1 MHRHCSRTAA
11 TVLAAWTWP
20 GAADRQTT
28 VGWVS
33 TLSGKPRFPD
43 DDGSPDPQAAA
54 ALAAFATGGG
64 SEHAALAALAGSRLL
79 VPVVAVL
86 AAEITSSGPGRAAT
100 GSADAGS
107 AATGSAGPGPAATG
121 SADSRG
127 EISGEKASEMAV
139 PKLVGQD
146 GRSAIPAFTCLDSL
160 NQWRPG
166 ARPVPAEAAAVWH
179 AAADD
184 CCAVVIDVAGPVPL
198 AVEGARL
205 AAMARGDD
213 APLPQDDP
221 DIRDAVTAAVTEQAP
236 AAGFRLLAGEGSA
249 DLLIELDLPPA
260 AAGGR
265 AAQIAAQ
272 VGSAVMARLGSRLR
286 RGIGVTLR
294 PPST

>member
-1 MHRHCSRTAA
+1 MHRHCSRTAT

-107 AATGSAGPGPAATG
+107 AATGSA
-121 SADSRG
+121 DSRG

-184 CCAVVIDVAGPVPL
+184 CCAVVIDVAGPVQL